1 MNVSRYFFH
10 ATDETQDSDDY
21 NDEDEEIDVPVAPDE
36 DGASSRTVSE
46 DEGDSAPVP
55 GPSVIKVES
64 QRQSQLR
71 ESLKETQIDPSLAE
85 WLMIDESQAP
95 QKRKFPL
102 EDDSETEP
110 EPESDSDN
118 EDVKNEDADV
128 DDDGWLNVR
137 DNRSATMDTEERMT
151 QEVCGPCHLMII
163 SVWYEFYNL
172 ERGLARSQD
181 G

>member
-1 MNVSRYFFH
+1 MLFRS
-10 ATDETQDSDDY
+10 
-21 NDEDEEIDVPVAPDE
+21 
-36 DGASSRTVSE
+36 
-46 DEGDSAPVP
+46 
-55 GPSVIKVES
+55 
-64 QRQSQLR
+64 
-71 ESLKETQIDPSLAE
+71 
-85 WLMIDESQAP
+85 
-95 QKRKFPL
+95 

-128 DDDGWLNVR
+128 DDDDGWLNVR

-151 QEVCGPCHLMII
+151 QEVCGPCRLMII
-163 SVWYEFYNL
+163 SVWYELCNL